1 MTVKDLL
8 TMVKEDTTFQILGT
22 TDKGRYIKLAYG
34 TVKDIKFPLVPYGD
48 YEVNYV
54 TVMDS
59 KHRLF
64 IQLEN
69 KYKFSEI
76 ADINSELE
84 LADITSNKFTGYL
97 KQP

>member
-8 TMVKEDTTFQILGT
+8 TMVKDDVTFQIHGT
-22 TDKGRYIKLAYG
+22 TDKGQYVRVAYG

-64 IQLEN
+64 ILLEN
-69 KYKFSEI
+69 KYNFAE
-76 ADINSELE
+76 INSE
-84 LADITSNKFTGYL
+84 LADITSGGFVGYL
-97 KQP
+97 KQS